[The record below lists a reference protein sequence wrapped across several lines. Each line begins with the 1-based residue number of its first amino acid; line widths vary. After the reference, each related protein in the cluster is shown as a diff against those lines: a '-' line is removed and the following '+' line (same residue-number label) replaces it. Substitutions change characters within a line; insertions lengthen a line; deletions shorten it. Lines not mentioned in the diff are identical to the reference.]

1 MSFFQSDLS
10 KKIQNYDI
18 THVVYLVNCMASDV
32 LNNQPKIYNKAPTD
46 YMFCVFGCHGFKP
59 NTQCIFI
66 SRDVIF
72 YEKTFSSCHH

>member
-1 MSFFQSDLS
+1 
-10 KKIQNYDI
+10 
-18 THVVYLVNCMASDV
+18 MASDV